1 MSSFI
6 VSNATINRIVA
17 VLEYATQWKR
27 LFPNPAYIN
36 ETLQV
41 FSPKS
46 AKDLGQRL
54 YDLNVAAVNHRY
66 PDTIDNIN
74 NMPGAIDENG
84 DHVPYKYMSTLPGN
98 RFQGLKA
105 IDCLVYQCSEGD
117 TINHPLYK
125 ALKEYGLAICSDI
138 VGDMPEYEN
147 AVWDE

>member
-27 LFPNPAYIN
+27 LFPNPAYTS

-41 FSPKS
+41 FNLKS
-46 AKDLGQRL
+46 AEDLGNRL
-54 YDLNVAAVNHRY
+54 YALNVAAINARY
-66 PDTIDNIN
+66 PDTVNNIN
-74 NMPGAIDENG
+74 NALGTIDNNG
-84 DHVPYKYMSTLPGN
+84 NHVPYKYMLTLPGN

-105 IDCLVYQCSEGD
+105 IDCLIYQCSEGD
-117 TINHPLYK
+117 IVNRPLYK
-125 ALKEYGLAICSDI
+125 ALKNYGLAICSDI

-147 AVWDE
+147 AKWDE

>member
-27 LFPNPAYIN
+27 LFPNPVYVN

-41 FSPKS
+41 FNTKS

-54 YDLNVAAVNHRY
+54 YDINVAAINHRY
-66 PDTIDNIN
+66 PDAVKNIN
-74 NMPGAIDENG
+74 NAPGTIDDNG
-84 DHVPYKYMSTLPGN
+84 NHVPYKYEMVLPGT

-117 TINHPLYK
+117 IVNHPLYK
-125 ALKEYGLAICSDI
+125 ALKDYGLAICSAI
-138 VGDMPEYEN
+138 VSDMPEYEN
-147 AVWDE
+147 AIWDE